1 MSACTVY
8 YNPRCSKC
16 SATLA
21 LLAGRGITPRLV
33 DYQQHPP
40 HTVELTHLA
49 ELLGEQA
56 QDLLRRDEAA
66 AAGLQLA
73 PELPIAELAA
83 LLHAQPQWMQRP
95 VVVLGDRALIARPPE
110 RVLELF

>member
-33 DYQQHPP
+33 DYQQDPP
-40 HTVELTHLA
+40 DNAELTRLA
-49 ELLGEQA
+49 ELLGPQA
-56 QDLLRRDEAA
+56 QELLRRDEAA
-66 AAGLQLA
+66 AAGLDLA
-73 PELPIAELAA
+73 PVLPIAELVDV
-83 LLHAQPQWMQRP
+83 LQAQPQWMQRP
-95 VVVLGDRALIARPPE
+95 VVVLGERALIARPPE